1 MRGEHAQGL
10 GWGERDGGNRGEK
23 IGDRTGRKV
32 EEKKREMVAGAKLTE
47 RMGDGRMRN
56 RGRLRM
62 ETGKKLKWNR
72 KREEEEILR
81 KTEG

>member
-23 IGDRTGRKV
+23 IGVRTGRKV
-32 EEKKREMVAGAKLTE
+32 EEKKREMVAGVKLTE

>member
-47 RMGDGRMRN
+47 RMGDGRMRK
-56 RGRLRM
+56 RGRSRM
-62 ETGKKLKWNR
+62 ETGEN
-72 KREEEEILR
+72 
-81 KTEG
+81 

>member
-23 IGDRTGRKV
+23 IGVRTGRKV

-47 RMGDGRMRN
+47 RMGDGRMRK

-62 ETGKKLKWNR
+62 ETGKKLKCNR

>member
-23 IGDRTGRKV
+23 IGVRTGRKV